1 MASKLCHTVGL
12 ASKPC
17 HTMSAMFLSRLRR
30 KYDLTGGTTALLIVL
45 WLFFG
50 AFLVY
55 PLVYVFSQAFYVN
68 GRFSLTFFR
77 LMLAD
82 TVLRDCVINSI
93 NVGAAATVLTTI
105 IGLPLAFV
113 MTRRRFRGKG
123 LLQALVLVPMVMPPF
138 VGAIGMRQFFARFGS
153 INLALMKLGIIS
165 EPVDWF
171 GGGGFVGV
179 VILEA
184 LHLYPIMYLN
194 IAAALA
200 NVDPSMEEAAQNLGA
215 GPWKL
220 FRTIT
225 FPLMLPGYFAG
236 AVIVFIW
243 AFTDLGTPLIF
254 QYRTVV
260 PVKIFDNVKD
270 IHTNP
275 MGYALVVLV
284 IVMTMLFFYVAK
296 RFVGE
301 RRYEMMGRGHVAE
314 REKPLGRIGTIL
326 ALVGILSL
334 IGIALLPHVSV
345 LLTSISAKWFMTV
358 VPEKVSLTYYGK
370 VFSHELTLPSIR
382 NSLLFSSFSTVLDVV
397 LGVLIAYLLTRRRIP
412 GQNLLDAT
420 AMLPLALPGIVLAFG
435 YVASFA
441 DTPLDPRQ
449 NPTLLLIIAYGVRRL
464 PYAVRAAYAGFQQT
478 SVALEEASQ
487 NLGASPFTTL
497 RRITF
502 PLISANLVAGA
513 ILAFSFAMLEVS
525 DSLIL
530 AMKEQYY
537 PITKAIF
544 HLMQRIADGPFIAS
558 AMGMLGMALLT
569 VSLVAAG
576 RFLGARMGQ
585 LFRA

>member
-1 MASKLCHTVGL
+1 
-12 ASKPC
+12 
-17 HTMSAMFLSRLRR
+17 MFLRRLQRR
-30 KYDLTGGTTALLIVL
+30 YDLTPGTTTILIVL
-45 WLFFG
+45 WLFFA

-55 PLVYVFSQAFYVN
+55 PLLYVFSQAFYVN
-68 GRFSLTFFR
+68 GRVSLTFFK

-82 TVLRDCVINSI
+82 PIQRECVINSI
-93 NVGAAATVLTTI
+93 NIGAVATVLTTI

-113 MTRRRFRGKG
+113 MTRRRFRGRK

-153 INLALMKLGIIS
+153 INLALMKVGLIS
-165 EPVDWF
+165 EPIDWF

-215 GPWKL
+215 SGWKL

-260 PVKIFDNVKD
+260 PVQIFNNVKD
-270 IHTNP
+270 IRANP

-296 RFVGE
+296 RFVGG

-314 REKPLGRIGTIL
+314 REKPLGPVGTVL

-334 IGIALLPHVSV
+334 IGIALLPHLSV

-358 VPEKVSLTYYGK
+358 VPEQVSPVYYGK

-397 LGVLIAYLLTRRRIP
+397 LGVVIAYLLTRRRIP
-412 GQNLLDAT
+412 GQNLLAAT

-487 NLGASPFTTL
+487 NLGASPFVTL

-544 HLMQRIADGPFIAS
+544 HLMQRIADGPYIAS
-558 AMGMLGMALLT
+558 AMGMLGMVLLT

-576 RFLGARMGQ
+576 RFLGARMGE
-585 LFRA
+585 LFRTG

>member
-1 MASKLCHTVGL
+1 MD
-12 ASKPC
+12 
-17 HTMSAMFLSRLRR
+17 LRR
-30 KYDLTGGTTALLIVL
+30 IWRQYDLSGSSTALLVFL
-45 WLFFG
+45 WLFFA
-50 AFLVY
+50 AFLIY
-55 PLVYVFSQAFYVN
+55 PLLYVFSQAFYVN

-82 TVLRDCVINSI
+82 PVQRDCVINSI
-93 NVGAAATVLTTI
+93 NIGAAATVLTTI
-105 IGLPLAFV
+105 VGLPLAFV
-113 MTRRRFRGKG
+113 MTRRSFRGRG
-123 LLQALVLVPMVMPPF
+123 VLQALVLVPMVMPPF

-153 INLALMKLGIIS
+153 INLALMKLGLIS
-165 EPVDWF
+165 EPIDWF

-200 NVDPSMEEAAQNLGA
+200 NVDPNMEEAAQNLGA
-215 GPWKL
+215 SGFKL

-260 PVKIFDNVKD
+260 PVQIFDNVKD
-270 IHTNP
+270 IRTNP

-284 IVMTMLFFYVAK
+284 IVITMLFFYVAK
-296 RFVGE
+296 RFVGG
-301 RRYEMMGRGHVAE
+301 RRYEMMGRGHVAARE
-314 REKPLGRIGTIL
+314 RPLGPVGTAL

-334 IGIALLPHVSV
+334 IGIALLPHLSV
-345 LLTSISAKWFMTV
+345 LLTSVSAKWFMTV
-358 VPEKVSLTYYGK
+358 VPEQVSFAYYGK

-382 NSLLFSSFSTVLDVV
+382 NSLLYSSFSTLVDIV
-397 LGVLIAYLLTRRRIP
+397 LGVAIAYLLTRRRLP
-412 GQNLLDAT
+412 GKNLLDAT
-420 AMLPLALPGIVLAFG
+420 SMLPLALPGIVLAFG

-464 PYAVRAAYAGFQQT
+464 PYVVRAAYAGFQQI

-487 NLGASPFTTL
+487 NLGASPAVTL
-497 RRITF
+497 RRITL
-502 PLISANLVAGA
+502 PLISANLIAGA
-513 ILAFSFAMLEVS
+513 ILAFSFAMLSVS

-544 HLMQRIADGPFIAS
+544 ALMQRIADGPFIAS

-569 VSLVAAG
+569 VSLVVAG
-576 RFLGARMGQ
+576 RFLGARMGE
-585 LFRA
+585 LFRS

>member
-1 MASKLCHTVGL
+1 MD
-12 ASKPC
+12 P
-17 HTMSAMFLSRLRR
+17 RR
-30 KYDLTGGTTALLIVL
+30 IWRQYDLSGSSTALLVFL
-45 WLFFG
+45 WLFFA
-50 AFLVY
+50 AFLIY
-55 PLVYVFSQAFYVN
+55 PLLYVFSQAFYVN

-82 TVLRDCVINSI
+82 PVQRDCVINSI
-93 NVGAAATVLTTI
+93 NIGAAATVLTTI
-105 IGLPLAFV
+105 VGLPLAFV
-113 MTRRRFRGKG
+113 MTRRSFRGRG
-123 LLQALVLVPMVMPPF
+123 VLQALVLVPMVMPPF

-153 INLALMKLGIIS
+153 INLALMKLGLIS
-165 EPVDWF
+165 EPIDWF

-200 NVDPSMEEAAQNLGA
+200 NVDPNMEEAAQNLGA
-215 GPWKL
+215 SGFKL

-260 PVKIFDNVKD
+260 PVQIFDNVKD
-270 IHTNP
+270 IRTNP

-284 IVMTMLFFYVAK
+284 IVVTMLFFYVAK
-296 RFVGE
+296 RFVGG
-301 RRYEMMGRGHVAE
+301 RRYEMMGRGHVAARE
-314 REKPLGRIGTIL
+314 RPLGPVGTVL

-334 IGIALLPHVSV
+334 IGIALLPHLSV
-345 LLTSISAKWFMTV
+345 LLTSVSAKWFMTV
-358 VPEKVSLTYYGK
+358 VPEQVSFAYYGK

-382 NSLLFSSFSTVLDVV
+382 NSLLYSSFSTLVDIV
-397 LGVLIAYLLTRRRIP
+397 LGVAIAYLLTRRRVP
-412 GQNLLDAT
+412 GKNLLDAT
-420 AMLPLALPGIVLAFG
+420 SMLPLALPGIVLAFG

-441 DTPLDPRQ
+441 DTPLDPRR
-449 NPTLLLIIAYGVRRL
+449 NPTLLLIIAYSVRRL
-464 PYAVRAAYAGFQQT
+464 PYVVRAAYAGFQQT

-487 NLGASPFTTL
+487 NLGASPAVTL
-497 RRITF
+497 RRITL
-502 PLISANLVAGA
+502 PLISANLIAGA
-513 ILAFSFAMLEVS
+513 ILAFSFAMLSVS

-544 HLMQRIADGPFIAS
+544 ALMQRIADGPFIAS

-576 RFLGARMGQ
+576 RFLGARMGE
-585 LFRA
+585 LFRS

>member
-1 MASKLCHTVGL
+1 MD
-12 ASKPC
+12 
-17 HTMSAMFLSRLRR
+17 LRR
-30 KYDLTGGTTALLIVL
+30 IWRQYDLSGSSTALLVFL
-45 WLFFG
+45 WLFFA
-50 AFLVY
+50 AFLIY
-55 PLVYVFSQAFYVN
+55 PLLYVFSQAFYVN

-82 TVLRDCVINSI
+82 PVQRDCVINSI
-93 NVGAAATVLTTI
+93 NIGAAATVLTTI
-105 IGLPLAFV
+105 VGLPLAFV
-113 MTRRRFRGKG
+113 MTRRSFRGRG
-123 LLQALVLVPMVMPPF
+123 VLQALVLVPMVMPPF

-153 INLALMKLGIIS
+153 INLALMKLGLIS
-165 EPVDWF
+165 EPIDWF

-200 NVDPSMEEAAQNLGA
+200 NVDPNMEEAAQNLGA
-215 GPWKL
+215 SGLKL

-260 PVKIFDNVKD
+260 PVQIFDNVKD
-270 IHTNP
+270 IRTNP

-284 IVMTMLFFYVAK
+284 IVVTMLFFYVAK
-296 RFVGE
+296 RFVGG
-301 RRYEMMGRGHVAE
+301 RRYEMMGRGHVAARE
-314 REKPLGRIGTIL
+314 RPLGPVGTVL
-326 ALVGILSL
+326 ALVGILAL
-334 IGIALLPHVSV
+334 IGIALLPHLSV
-345 LLTSISAKWFMTV
+345 LLTSVSAKWFMTV
-358 VPEKVSLTYYGK
+358 VPEQVSFAYYGK

-382 NSLLFSSFSTVLDVV
+382 NSLLYSSFSTLVDIV
-397 LGVLIAYLLTRRRIP
+397 LGVAIAYLLTRRRVP
-412 GQNLLDAT
+412 GKNLLDAT
-420 AMLPLALPGIVLAFG
+420 SMLPLALPGIVLAFG

-441 DTPLDPRQ
+441 DTPLDPRR
-449 NPTLLLIIAYGVRRL
+449 NPTLLLIIAYSVRRL
-464 PYAVRAAYAGFQQT
+464 PYVVRAAYAGFQQT

-487 NLGASPFTTL
+487 NLGASPAVTL
-497 RRITF
+497 RRITL
-502 PLISANLVAGA
+502 PLISANLIAGA
-513 ILAFSFAMLEVS
+513 ILAFSFAMLSVS

-544 HLMQRIADGPFIAS
+544 ALMQRIADGPFIAS

-576 RFLGARMGQ
+576 RFLGARMGE
-585 LFRA
+585 LFRS

>member
-1 MASKLCHTVGL
+1 MD
-12 ASKPC
+12 
-17 HTMSAMFLSRLRR
+17 LRR
-30 KYDLTGGTTALLIVL
+30 IWRQYDLSGSSTALLVFL
-45 WLFFG
+45 WLFFA
-50 AFLVY
+50 AFLIY
-55 PLVYVFSQAFYVN
+55 PLLYVFSQAFYVN

-82 TVLRDCVINSI
+82 PVQRDCVINSI
-93 NVGAAATVLTTI
+93 NIGAAATVLTTI
-105 IGLPLAFV
+105 VGLPLAFV
-113 MTRRRFRGKG
+113 MTRRSFRGRG
-123 LLQALVLVPMVMPPF
+123 VLQALVLVPMVMPPF

-153 INLALMKLGIIS
+153 INLALMKLGLIS
-165 EPVDWF
+165 EPIDWF

-200 NVDPSMEEAAQNLGA
+200 NVDPNMEEAAQNLGA
-215 GPWKL
+215 SGFKL

-260 PVKIFDNVKD
+260 PVQIFDNVKD
-270 IHTNP
+270 IRTNP

-284 IVMTMLFFYVAK
+284 IVITMLFFYVAK
-296 RFVGE
+296 RFVGG
-301 RRYEMMGRGHVAE
+301 RRYEMMGRGHVAARE
-314 REKPLGRIGTIL
+314 RPLGPVGTVL

-334 IGIALLPHVSV
+334 IGIALLPHLSV
-345 LLTSISAKWFMTV
+345 LLTSVSAKWFMTV
-358 VPEKVSLTYYGK
+358 VPEQVSFAYYGK

-382 NSLLFSSFSTVLDVV
+382 NSLLYSSFSTLVDIV
-397 LGVLIAYLLTRRRIP
+397 LGVAIAYLLTRRRLP
-412 GQNLLDAT
+412 GKNLLDAT
-420 AMLPLALPGIVLAFG
+420 SMLPLALPGIVLAFG

-464 PYAVRAAYAGFQQT
+464 PYVVRAAYAGFQQI

-487 NLGASPFTTL
+487 NLGASPAVTL
-497 RRITF
+497 RRITL
-502 PLISANLVAGA
+502 PLISANLIAGA
-513 ILAFSFAMLEVS
+513 ILAFSFAMLSVS

-544 HLMQRIADGPFIAS
+544 ALMQRIADGPFIAS

-569 VSLVAAG
+569 VSLVVAG
-576 RFLGARMGQ
+576 RFLGARMGE
-585 LFRA
+585 LFRS

>member
-1 MASKLCHTVGL
+1 
-12 ASKPC
+12 
-17 HTMSAMFLSRLRR
+17 MSAMFLSRLRR

>member
-1 MASKLCHTVGL
+1 MD
-12 ASKPC
+12 
-17 HTMSAMFLSRLRR
+17 LRR
-30 KYDLTGGTTALLIVL
+30 IWRQYDLSGSSTALLVFL
-45 WLFFG
+45 WLFFA
-50 AFLVY
+50 AFLIY
-55 PLVYVFSQAFYVN
+55 PLLYVFSQAFYVN

-82 TVLRDCVINSI
+82 PVQRDCVINSI
-93 NVGAAATVLTTI
+93 NIGAAATVLTTI
-105 IGLPLAFV
+105 VGLPLAFV
-113 MTRRRFRGKG
+113 MTRRSFRGRG
-123 LLQALVLVPMVMPPF
+123 VLQALVLVPMVMPPF

-153 INLALMKLGIIS
+153 INLALMKLGLIS
-165 EPVDWF
+165 EPIDWF

-200 NVDPSMEEAAQNLGA
+200 NVDPNMEEAAQNLGA
-215 GPWKL
+215 SGFKL

-260 PVKIFDNVKD
+260 PVQIFDNVKD
-270 IHTNP
+270 IRTNP

-284 IVMTMLFFYVAK
+284 IVVTMLFFYVAK
-296 RFVGE
+296 RFVGG
-301 RRYEMMGRGHVAE
+301 RRYEMMGRGHVAARE
-314 REKPLGRIGTIL
+314 RPLGPVGTVL

-334 IGIALLPHVSV
+334 IGIALLPHLSV
-345 LLTSISAKWFMTV
+345 LLTSVSAKWFMTV
-358 VPEKVSLTYYGK
+358 VPEQVSFAYYGK

-382 NSLLFSSFSTVLDVV
+382 NSLLYSSFSTLVDIV
-397 LGVLIAYLLTRRRIP
+397 LGVAIAYLLTRRRLP
-412 GQNLLDAT
+412 GKNLLDAT
-420 AMLPLALPGIVLAFG
+420 SMLPLALPGIVLAFG

-464 PYAVRAAYAGFQQT
+464 PYVVRAAYAGFQQT

-487 NLGASPFTTL
+487 NLGASPAVTL
-497 RRITF
+497 RRITL
-502 PLISANLVAGA
+502 PLISANLIAGA
-513 ILAFSFAMLEVS
+513 ILAFSFAMLSVS

-544 HLMQRIADGPFIAS
+544 ALMQRIADGPFIAS

-576 RFLGARMGQ
+576 RFLGARMGE
-585 LFRA
+585 LFRS

>member
-1 MASKLCHTVGL
+1 MD
-12 ASKPC
+12 P
-17 HTMSAMFLSRLRR
+17 RR
-30 KYDLTGGTTALLIVL
+30 IWRQYDLSGSSTALLVFL
-45 WLFFG
+45 WLFFA
-50 AFLVY
+50 AFLIY
-55 PLVYVFSQAFYVN
+55 PLLYVFSQAFYVN

-82 TVLRDCVINSI
+82 PVQRDCVINSI
-93 NVGAAATVLTTI
+93 NIGAAATVLTTI
-105 IGLPLAFV
+105 VGLPLAFV
-113 MTRRRFRGKG
+113 MTRRSFRGRG
-123 LLQALVLVPMVMPPF
+123 VLQALVLVPMVMPPF

-153 INLALMKLGIIS
+153 INLALMKLGLIS
-165 EPVDWF
+165 EPIDWF

-200 NVDPSMEEAAQNLGA
+200 NVDPNMEEAAQNLGA
-215 GPWKL
+215 SGFKL

-260 PVKIFDNVKD
+260 PVQIFDNVKD
-270 IHTNP
+270 IRTNP
-275 MGYALVVLV
+275 IGYALVVLV
-284 IVMTMLFFYVAK
+284 IVVTMLFFYVAK
-296 RFVGE
+296 RFVGG
-301 RRYEMMGRGHVAE
+301 RRYEMMGRGHVAARE
-314 REKPLGRIGTIL
+314 RPLGPVGTAL

-334 IGIALLPHVSV
+334 IGIALLPHLSV
-345 LLTSISAKWFMTV
+345 LLTSVSAKWFMTV
-358 VPEKVSLTYYGK
+358 VPEQVSFAYYGK

-382 NSLLFSSFSTVLDVV
+382 NSLLYSSFSTLVDIV
-397 LGVLIAYLLTRRRIP
+397 LGVAIAYLLTRRRVP
-412 GQNLLDAT
+412 GKNLLDAT
-420 AMLPLALPGIVLAFG
+420 SMLPLALPGIVLAFG

-441 DTPLDPRQ
+441 DTPLDPRR
-449 NPTLLLIIAYGVRRL
+449 NPTLLLIIAYSVRRL
-464 PYAVRAAYAGFQQT
+464 PYVVRAAYAGFQQT

-487 NLGASPFTTL
+487 NLGASPAVTL
-497 RRITF
+497 RRITL
-502 PLISANLVAGA
+502 PLISANLIAGA
-513 ILAFSFAMLEVS
+513 ILAFSFAMLSVS

-544 HLMQRIADGPFIAS
+544 ALMQRIADGPFIAS

-576 RFLGARMGQ
+576 RFLGARMGE
-585 LFRA
+585 LFRS